1 MSSEVDFVIKG
12 RRVHTPAGFAPLAV
26 AVRDGRIVAITVPD
40 AAPPAQAVY
49 DAGDHPVLPGIID
62 PHTHMRDPGHT
73 HREDWTNGTQ
83 AAAAGGVTCV
93 IEHPNAVPPVSS
105 AEHLRHKREI
115 AAAKA
120 VVDFALFGGAGEG
133 SVDRMAEQAA
143 EGVVAF
149 KTFLWPY
156 PDRSDEF
163 EGIYTVDD
171 GVLYRIFEEAA
182 RLGIPSCVHAES
194 YQLVRMFTERMID
207 AGRQAPIDHEDF
219 RPVVAEVEAVWRTM
233 VMAGEAGAQLNL
245 LHISSGSAATA
256 VKTWRQIG
264 GRGVT
269 VETCPTYLTLT
280 KERMREVGPYAK
292 INPPLRAADEQSRL
306 WERVADGTVDTIGSD
321 HGPHEFEAK
330 ERGWDNILRAPAGA
344 PGVEVALPV
353 MLTHVDAGR
362 LSLSQLVEL
371 MSVRVAR
378 LYGLYPRKGA
388 IAVGSDADFVVVDP
402 TRRRQVAAEHLHA
415 KDPRVS
421 RMFEGFETVGA
432 PVLTVVRGR
441 PVMQDGEV
449 IGEPGYGQFVARQR

>member
-1 MSSEVDFVIKG
+1 MSDSVDFVIKG
-12 RRVHTPAGFAPLAV
+12 RRVYTPAGFAPLAV
-26 AVRDGRIVAITVPD
+26 GVSAGRIVAVTELD
-40 AAPPAQAVY
+40 GAPSAQEVY

-83 AAAAGGVTCV
+83 AAAAGGVTTV
-93 IEHPNAVPPVSS
+93 IEHPNSVPPVNS
-105 AEHLRHKREI
+105 AANLRHKRAI
-115 AAAKA
+115 AADKA

-163 EGIYTVDD
+163 EGVYTVDD
-171 GVLYRIFEEAA
+171 GVLYRVFEEAA
-182 RLGIPSCVHAES
+182 RLGVPSCVHAES
-194 YQLVRMFTERMID
+194 YQLVRMFTDRVVGE
-207 AGRQAPIDHEDF
+207 GRQAPIDHEDC
-219 RPVVAEVEAVWRTM
+219 RPVLAEVEAVWRTM
-233 VMAGEAGAQLNL
+233 LMAGEVGARLNL
-245 LHISSGSAATA
+245 LHISSGTAATA
-256 VKTWRQIG
+256 VKTWRQLG

-280 KERMREVGPYAK
+280 KEWMREIGPYAK
-292 INPPLRAADEQSRL
+292 INPPLRAAEEQSLL

-330 ERGWDNILRAPAGA
+330 ERGWDDIVAAPAGA
-344 PGVEVALPV
+344 PGVETALPV

-362 LSLSQLVEL
+362 LSLTRLVEL
-371 MSVRVAR
+371 MSVRVAQ
-378 LYGLYPRKGA
+378 LFGLYPRKGA
-388 IAVGSDADFVVVDP
+388 IAVGADADFVVVDP
-402 TRRRQVAAEHLHA
+402 ARRRRVAAEDLHA
-415 KDPRVS
+415 KDPRTS

-441 PVMQDGEV
+441 PVMRDGEV
-449 IGEPGYGQFVARQR
+449 IGEPGYGQFVARLT